1 MVEPADV
8 RSVVC
13 LDVTHPRAAGSDLV
27 RHICQILSPSPAA
40 PFQSTKSLHPTHFWV
55 DRRRTPCLSLA
66 CCAASDTAPSCT
78 PLPRPQNTL
87 CVDTHAHLLAFGVC
101 PKPLQGHAVTHN
113 SQEATQPL
121 PCAAP
126 PTTDTPSQPSAH
138 TDTPLI
144 LHLLALHVCAHEAQH
159 AEARPLPRP

>member
-8 RSVVC
+8 RSVMC

-55 DRRRTPCLSLA
+55 DRGRTPCLSLA

-87 CVDTHAHLLAFGVC
+87 CVDTHA
-101 PKPLQGHAVTHN
+101 P
-113 SQEATQPL
+113 
-121 PCAAP
+121 
-126 PTTDTPSQPSAH
+126 TPSSIWCMPQTSSRPCSH
-138 TDTPLI
+138 PQLPRGNSTF
-144 LHLLALHVCAHEAQH
+144 ALHSSPHHRHALPALRTHRHTPHPAPSPSCASCVRA
-159 AEARPLPRP
+159 